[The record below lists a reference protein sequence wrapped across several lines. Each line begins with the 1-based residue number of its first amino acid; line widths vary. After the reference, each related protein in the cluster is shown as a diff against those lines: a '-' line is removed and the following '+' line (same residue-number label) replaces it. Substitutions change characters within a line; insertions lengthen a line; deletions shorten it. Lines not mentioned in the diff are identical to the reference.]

1 MRCTPLYSLS
11 RVLRKSTRRERER
24 ARDKYISSMSDTD
37 SDLPELSSGDER
49 EGESS
54 SPEPPQQ
61 LSPEELAELVSRG
74 RHGLRGG

>member
-1 MRCTPLYSLS
+1 
-11 RVLRKSTRRERER
+11 
-24 ARDKYISSMSDTD
+24 MSDTD

-74 RHGLRGG
+74 RHGLKGG